1 MHFSPARQSRLPPT
15 WGRVRLCQQLCS
27 IGADFCTPEQ
37 TAGGLV
43 ESKNQAAC
51 IDHERGVLRGVQGGL
66 ETEDLGRIFDGQ
78 EGETPTLVRN
88 MQHADLRDTKLVAD
102 ANDGC
107 RRSAVRADNQLLNDV
122 RVGKLQRL
130 EERPPLE
137 GRCPREPAGDR
148 VLAVTLDSPPYG

>member
-1 MHFSPARQSRLPPT
+1 
-15 WGRVRLCQQLCS
+15 
-27 IGADFCTPEQ
+27 
-37 TAGGLV
+37 
-43 ESKNQAAC
+43 
-51 IDHERGVLRGVQGGL
+51 
-66 ETEDLGRIFDGQ
+66 
-78 EGETPTLVRN
+78 

-137 GRCPREPAGDR
+137 GQFSRAQVDAR
-148 VLAVTLDSPPYG
+148 VLAGSYDSQRVRIDEQRRQRQTLDQNSRHLLAPFGAGPSHGDVRIQTLEDGAYVLAATAQANSRIANTSSSTMR